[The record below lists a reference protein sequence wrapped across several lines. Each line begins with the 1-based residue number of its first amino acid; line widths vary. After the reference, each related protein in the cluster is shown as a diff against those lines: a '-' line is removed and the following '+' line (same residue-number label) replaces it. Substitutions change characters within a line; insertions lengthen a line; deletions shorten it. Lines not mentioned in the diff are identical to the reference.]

1 MSIRKYIRF
10 VFPVFLIILV
20 FFSLHIHSSKGYS
33 SGQYTTVRVGYFISE
48 SYQDISPDGTR
59 SGYGYEF
66 LQRISDYADFNYDYV
81 DCIWSECLEKLKN
94 GEIDLLTYAGYSP
107 EIDKF
112 FDYSQKIMDYGYGA
126 LLVKKDTIDFSI
138 MILKNSIR

>member
-1 MSIRKYIRF
+1 
-10 VFPVFLIILV
+10 V